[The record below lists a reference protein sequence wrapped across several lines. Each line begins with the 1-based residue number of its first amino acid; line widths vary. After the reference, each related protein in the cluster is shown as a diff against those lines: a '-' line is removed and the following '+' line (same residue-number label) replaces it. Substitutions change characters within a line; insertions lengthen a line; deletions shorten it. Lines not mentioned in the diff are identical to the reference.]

1 MRFTGPP
8 GSTLRPTT
16 DSKLACCVTKFT
28 QLIRNVVRPAK
39 IPSIFNTGPCAMA
52 STILGSAQHSLPT
65 ELVLLVV
72 DQLAGDNQT
81 LCILARASRALQQL
95 AEEQLY
101 KRIEVF
107 TVRDLHNII
116 AAFTS
121 RSERARAVQTLNL
134 HYHYNNKDLDENTHT
149 RTTFN
154 ECIAHMV
161 NLREWHIESPYDN
174 CHWDEGIGPETWVKG
189 DMERFRKALE
199 LASTEGPVE
208 AARIQAQRRLG
219 NAVDRSIGLALLES
233 LTIHSHGVEEEFWD
247 LDGFQCL
254 FRHPTLRHLHISC
267 VSITEAYLSLQAYA
281 KTTPLTTL
289 IFDECDITPDSL
301 HAILQTPARLKHLTL
316 GENVWNINRSKRI
329 KPRLTRNPAASL
341 EALSLVAHSLE
352 TLVHW
357 DPSWKLDLDSHAPRM
372 SPPGDGMRNFH
383 ALKSMQCETTSFLHR
398 AILMNH
404 ELAPPNLE
412 TLRLSRHWF
421 CPVDLFDHPPDVETY
436 LALPSLH
443 TLELMQSSHCG
454 LDLSTSEYICEAEKA
469 RNCHAYA
476 YKLYKAGI
484 NLKVLIEMHRDG
496 RLIPPFLHG
505 EPIPIVECLY
515 DAFHRHL
522 PEAYSPKAYADA
534 DAAAYDEMYYESYAE
549 QAWDAEHSYGG
560 EDKPAQRET
569 PAVKPTEPVPK
580 PAGPAPETDQLSD
593 NDIFFLSS
601 STERVLERLKLH
613 FRRSPALGSV
623 LGVGE
628 DVSDDDEYEFD
639 DDMDEQDLDFDVDME
654 GDDLDVVFHE
664 IDGQLYMEVYET
676 DSEEDED
683 EEEGADGGE
692 ALVGIGADDG
702 DGELD

>member
-1 MRFTGPP
+1 M
-8 GSTLRPTT
+8 
-16 DSKLACCVTKFT
+16 A
-28 QLIRNVVRPAK
+28 
-39 IPSIFNTGPCAMA
+39 FN
-52 STILGSAQHSLPT
+52 ILGSAQHSLPT

-72 DQLAGDNQT
+72 DQLAGDNDT
-81 LCILARASRALQQL
+81 LCTLARTSRALQHL

-101 KRIEVF
+101 KTIEVF
-107 TVRDLHNII
+107 TVRDLRDIVE
-116 AAFTS
+116 AFTC
-121 RSERARAVQTLNL
+121 RNERARAVQTLKL
-134 HYHYNNKDLDENTHT
+134 HYHYNRRDLDEITHS
-149 RTTFN
+149 RTIFN

-174 CHWDEGIGPETWVKG
+174 CNWDKGLGPEIWVTG

-208 AARIQAQRRLG
+208 AARMQAERRLG
-219 NAVDRSIGLALLES
+219 NVVDRTVGLALLES
-233 LTIHSHGVEEEFWD
+233 LTIHSHGVESDFWD

-267 VSITEAYLSLQAYA
+267 VSITEAYPSLQTHA

-289 IFDECDITPDSL
+289 IFDECDITPEGL
-301 HAILQTPARLKHLTL
+301 YAILQTPARLQHLTL
-316 GENVWNINRSKRI
+316 GENVWNTNGSKRI
-329 KPRLTRNPAASL
+329 KPRLTRNSIASL
-341 EALSLVAHSLE
+341 EALNLVAHSLE

-383 ALKSMQCETTSFLHR
+383 ALKSIQCETTSFLHR
-398 AILMNH
+398 AIIMNH

-421 CPVDLFDHPPDVETY
+421 CPVDLFDHPPNVETY
-436 LALPSLH
+436 LALPSLS

-496 RLIPPFLHG
+496 NLIPPFLHG
-505 EPIPIVECLY
+505 EPVPVVECLY
-515 DAFHRHL
+515 DAQDVGFHRHL
-522 PEAYSPKAYADA
+522 PEVHSPKAYVADA

-560 EDKPAQRET
+560 EDKPIKHDI
-569 PAVKPTEPVPK
+569 PSIK
-580 PAGPAPETDQLSD
+580 PADPPAKPASPAPETDQLSD

-601 STERVLERLKLH
+601 TTDRVLERLKLH
-613 FRRSPALGSV
+613 FRRSPASV
-623 LGVGE
+623 LGFGE
-628 DVSDDDEYEFD
+628 DVSDDEEYEFD
-639 DDMDEQDLDFDVDME
+639 DDDMEEDFDGDIE

-664 IDGQLYMEVYET
+664 INGQLYMEVYET

-683 EEEGADGGE
+683 EEEGVDGG
-692 ALVGIGADDG
+692 GAVDE
-702 DGELD
+702 ELD

>member
-1 MRFTGPP
+1 MQYIPLIGDVLSPVK
-8 GSTLRPTT
+8 LHIIIT
-16 DSKLACCVTKFT
+16 DL
-28 QLIRNVVRPAK
+28 
-39 IPSIFNTGPCAMA
+39 CAMA
-52 STILGSAQHSLPT
+52 STTLGSAQHSLPT
-65 ELVLLVV
+65 ELVLLVI

-81 LCILARASRALQQL
+81 LCTLARASRALQHL

-101 KRIEVF
+101 KTIEVF

-116 AAFTS
+116 DAFT
-121 RSERARAVQTLNL
+121 RRRERARAVQTLKL
-134 HYHYNNKDLDENTHT
+134 QYHYNRKDLDENTHT

-174 CHWDEGIGPETWVKG
+174 CHWDDEGTGPEIWVEG
-189 DMERFRKALE
+189 DMERFRQALE

-208 AARIQAQRRLG
+208 AAYMQAERRLG
-219 NAVDRSIGLALLES
+219 NEVDRSIGLALLES
-233 LTIHSHGVEEEFWD
+233 LTIHSHGAESDFWD

-267 VSITEAYLSLQAYA
+267 VSITEAYPSLQAHA

-289 IFDECDITPDSL
+289 IFDECDITPESL

-316 GENVWNINRSKRI
+316 GENVWNTNRSKRI
-329 KPRLTRNPAASL
+329 KPRLTRNATASL

-383 ALKSMQCETTSFLHR
+383 ALKSIQCETTSFLHR
-398 AILMNH
+398 AIIMNH

-412 TLRLSRHWF
+412 TLRLCRHWF
-421 CPVDLFDHPPDVETY
+421 VPVDLFDHPPDVETY
-436 LALPSLH
+436 LALPSLS

-454 LDLSTSEYICEAEKA
+454 LDLSTSDYICEAGKA

-505 EPIPIVECLY
+505 EAVPIIECLY
-515 DAFHRHL
+515 DARDVGFHRHL
-522 PEAYSPKAYADA
+522 PEAHSPKAYAVDA
-534 DAAAYDEMYYESYAE
+534 DAAAYDEMYAEMYAE
-549 QAWDAEHSYGG
+549 QAWDAEHSYGS
-560 EDKPAQRET
+560 EDKPIKREASLT
-569 PAVKPTEPVPK
+569 KPTGP
-580 PAGPAPETDQLSD
+580 PAKLTCLAPETDQLSD
-593 NDIFFLSS
+593 NDLLFLSS
-601 STERVLERLKLH
+601 STDRVLERLKLH
-613 FRRSPALGSV
+613 FRGLRRSSSSV
-623 LGVGE
+623 LGLGE

-639 DDMDEQDLDFDVDME
+639 DDDMEEDFDVDME

-664 IDGQLYMEVYET
+664 INGQLYMEVYET
-676 DSEEDED
+676 DSEE
-683 EEEGADGGE
+683 EEEEEEEMNGGGAVEAGEVVDGNE
-692 ALVGIGADDG
+692 